1 MLVSCLQHLGPC
13 RQFQTGGCIGHDGIQ
28 DYVVFYNFQR
38 PSLVIGYDTS
48 DNYYRMFMEGGI
60 EHRETFGKR
69 ILSKIQKGCRK
80 TRKST
85 LGNENHPNQSVESTF
100 LDRYPQVPFL
110 WKTGQK

>member
-1 MLVSCLQHLGPC
+1 M
-13 RQFQTGGCIGHDGIQ
+13 
-28 DYVVFYNFQR
+28 
-38 PSLVIGYDTS
+38 IGYDTS

-69 ILSKIQKGCRK
+69 ILSKIPKGCRK